1 MNLEHIDFD
10 RIDFEQSTL
19 YNLQEAVD
27 GENDDLILTIVEMV
41 IDERLLRSATERIVD
56 KLPVPNGQTFSEART
71 TRNALVN
78 TIIDKALSFTD
89 EPF

>member
-1 MNLEHIDFD
+1 MNLEHMDFD
-10 RIDFEQSTL
+10 RIDFEELTL
-19 YNLQEAVD
+19 YDVQEAVD

-41 IDERLLRSATERIVD
+41 VDARLLRTETERIVD
-56 KLPVPNGQTFSEART
+56 TLPVPNGQTFSESRT

-78 TIIDKALSFTD
+78 RIIDTALTFTD

>member
-1 MNLEHIDFD
+1 MNLEHMPFD
-10 RIDFEQSTL
+10 RIDFEKLTL
-19 YNLQEAVD
+19 YDLQEAVD
-27 GENDDLILTIVEMV
+27 GETDDLILTIVEMV

-56 KLPVPNGQTFSEART
+56 NLPVPNGQTFAEAQT

-78 TIIDKALSFTD
+78 KIIDKALSFTD